1 MVNIFN
7 GELIMNKTNVMRIL
21 EQHKLSYN
29 HYEYD
34 SNITNGVEVAT
45 ALNQNM
51 AQVFKTLVTTG
62 SDNNHYV
69 FVVPVAKTL
78 DLKKGAKAVNV
89 KSVEML
95 KQKDL
100 FTLTGYIH
108 GGCSP
113 IGMKKNFKTV
123 VDITA
128 TQFAT
133 IIFSAGKVGYQV
145 ELKPQDLQ
153 NLINCHFDDIVQ
165 D

>member
-1 MVNIFN
+1 
-7 GELIMNKTNVMRIL
+7 MNKTTVMRIL
-21 EQHKLSYN
+21 EQHKLSCN

-69 FVVPVAKTL
+69 FVVTVAKTL
-78 DLKKGAKAVNV
+78 ELKKGAKAVNV
-89 KSVEML
+89 KSVEMI

-100 FTLTGYIH
+100 FPLTGYIH

-113 IGMKKNFKTV
+113 IGMKKSFKTV

-128 TQFAT
+128 TQFPT